1 MVTAAALLLAG
12 GVATG
17 TATASSHHSH
27 DDKASSASTAS
38 TVRTL
43 ADIQDIEKLKAR
55 YFQDIDTKQW
65 ADLQALF
72 TPDAHINTGQE
83 FNSPAELVKATK
95 TLIADAPTAHQG
107 LLPNI
112 TVKGDTATGT
122 WVMEDYVNLKAGGGF
137 HGYGQYHDTYQ
148 RIDGRWVHHWIG
160 AGAVPHGHPP
170 RHGPLPGPAED
181 RLTRCQTSG
190 ALPHPGKENHE
201 SRRSV
206 PLRRTGSL
214 GDLRDSRAARRS
226 RPGPHSG
233 PRRDRQPGG
242 PLPAQRSGRHLAPGP
257 PYIPGMETAGVL
269 DEIGPESVTG
279 LRVGDRVTV
288 MTMPL

>member
-1 MVTAAALLLAG
+1 MTSDRSKTRSDRRFSKKAGMVTAAALLLAG

-17 TATASSHHSH
+17 TAAASSHHSH
-27 DDKASSASTAS
+27 GDQAGSASIAA
-38 TVRTL
+38 TVRNL

-55 YFQDIDTKQW
+55 YFQDVDTKQW

-137 HGYGQYHDTYQ
+137 HGYGQYHDTYK
-148 RIDGRWVHHWIG
+148 RIDGRWYI
-160 AGAVPHGHPP
+160 
-170 RHGPLPGPAED
+170 
-181 RLTRCQTSG
+181 
-190 ALPHPGKENHE
+190 
-201 SRRSV
+201 
-206 PLRRTGSL
+206 TGSVL
-214 GDLRDSRAARRS
+214 ERYRMDTLPDTGPYRAA
-226 RPGPHSG
+226 
-233 PRRDRQPGG
+233 QK
-242 PLPAQRSGRHLAPGP
+242 
-257 PYIPGMETAGVL
+257 TN
-269 DEIGPESVTG
+269 
-279 LRVGDRVTV
+279 
-288 MTMPL
+288 